1 MKKAKFLLP
10 LLFVFGLLS
19 SCSEKSENEHLP
31 DFKFPE
37 SELFGTW
44 QVKEFGDTII
54 NDSNKWN
61 IIFEPDGTFWN
72 AEEEMTYLANGQ
84 TITVLDE
91 VYVWGKFVISKFE
104 NGYAE
109 GQFYQHDEIDK
120 FKLKKISNEAIL
132 PDMPDVPVV
141 PPSSLIEGTYLTH
154 RKTEMVNLPPTI
166 PFTPLNDE
174 VTVKIS
180 ASADNYID
188 VTLPSTSY
196 NFNGQPMTIP
206 AFTISNIPVLDAGE
220 EGVFTPKHDFK
231 TKEGNKDIVGSIKI
245 EIDAD
250 GNLDMEVAYKY
261 GAMPFGLKQV
271 FESVD

>member
-1 MKKAKFLLP
+1 MKKFFYLSIA
-10 LLFVFGLLS
+10 LLS
-19 SCSEKSENEHLP
+19 IVIFTACSKDKGVS
-31 DFKFPE
+31 
-37 SELFGTW
+37 
-44 QVKEFGDTII
+44 
-54 NDSNKWN
+54 
-61 IIFEPDGTFWN
+61 
-72 AEEEMTYLANGQ
+72 
-84 TITVLDE
+84 
-91 VYVWGKFVISKFE
+91 SK
-104 NGYAE
+104 
-109 GQFYQHDEIDK
+109 
-120 FKLKKISNEAIL
+120 
-132 PDMPDVPVV
+132 V
-141 PPSSLIEGTYLTH
+141 EGTYLTH

-180 ASADNYID
+180 TSGSDFIS
-188 VTLPSTSY
+188 VTLPSTTY

-206 AFTISNIPVLDAGE
+206 ELTIGNIPVLDAGE

-250 GNLDMEVAYKY
+250 GDLDLEVAYKY